1 VGKGCPVPPR
11 SFSSVFT
18 STAVESTAIVLAE
31 RIDALAAALRAA
43 GVSEAR
49 SSSLL
54 ASAASATMHALTL
67 DALLER
73 SAPSAV
79 VTPEPAVVAEPTLPR
94 VRLAA

>member
-1 VGKGCPVPPR
+1 M
-11 SFSSVFT
+11 
-18 STAVESTAIVLAE
+18 AVESTAIVLTE

-43 GVSEAR
+43 GVSDAR

-67 DALLER
+67 DALLEG
-73 SAPSAV
+73 SGPAAV

-94 VRLAA
+94 VQLAA